1 MNEPLS
7 DQELDE
13 FMARAQEAA
22 VAYVRSDMERYVE
35 LVPHAEQFTLLPPY
49 GGPAG
54 RREQHDGTLRSA
66 PDFILEGDA
75 RLEDVEIHA
84 WGDTLV
90 MAMIER
96 QHGRLDGKPDQNLSL
111 RVTHVYRREGDR
123 WRLVHRHA
131 DPLVDLMSLDDLL
144 ALLRR

>member
-13 FMARAQEAA
+13 FVARAQEAA

-54 RREQHDGTLRSA
+54 RHEQHDDTLRSA

-75 RLEDVEIHA
+75 RLENVEIHA

-111 RVTHVYRREGDR
+111 RVTHVYRREGER
-123 WRLVHRHA
+123 WSLVHRHA
-131 DPLVDLMSLDDLL
+131 DPLVDLMSLNDLL
-144 ALLRR
+144 GLLRR